1 MKVGS
6 KRRRTRQEIDDE
18 KMEDLAKKEDLDAKL
33 K

>member
-18 KMEDLAKKEDLDAKL
+18 KMEDLAKKADLDAKL